1 MKVKILQS
9 FVHKDLGSFIPN
21 EEVEIEDSI
30 ANLLI
35 KQNLIIEEKK
45 TYFMK
50 VKILQSFV
58 HKDLGSFIPNEEVEI
73 EDSIAN
79 LLIKQNLIIEEK
91 KTIRKK
97 RSKKVD

>member
-9 FVHKDLGSFIPN
+9 FVHKYLGSFITN

-35 KQNLIIEEKK
+35 KQNLI
-45 TYFMK
+45 
-50 VKILQSFV
+50 
-58 HKDLGSFIPNEEVEI
+58 
-73 EDSIAN
+73 
-79 LLIKQNLIIEEK
+79 EK

>member
-1 MKVKILQS
+1 
-9 FVHKDLGSFIPN
+9 
-21 EEVEIEDSI
+21 
-30 ANLLI
+30 
-35 KQNLIIEEKK
+35 
-45 TYFMK
+45 MK

>member
-9 FVHKDLGSFIPN
+9 FVHKYLGSFIPN

-35 KQNLIIEEKK
+35 KQNLI
-45 TYFMK
+45 
-50 VKILQSFV
+50 
-58 HKDLGSFIPNEEVEI
+58 
-73 EDSIAN
+73 
-79 LLIKQNLIIEEK
+79 EK